1 MNLPKISNCLVEPY
15 YPYSWPYL
23 VKPYETWIG
32 DFPPLEDKKRKDD
45 LQKGWIEALKKFS
58 NPITATES
66 IFDKQVW
73 FNNADGN
80 GQTFRLEVVGY
91 GPEHLSVGASG
102 DILKISGKNGQ
113 KSFNQQYQIP
123 SPEKLDFEKVSVK
136 VEHGLLEIVFSAKKT
151 EVKSVKIL

>member
-15 YPYSWPYL
+15 YPYSWPYVGTL
-23 VKPYETWIG
+23 PYETWIG
-32 DFPPLEDKKRKDD
+32 DFPPFEDKRRKDD

-58 NPITATES
+58 NPIATTQS

-73 FNNADGN
+73 FNNTDG

-91 GPEHLSVGASG
+91 GQEHISAEIKDSTLH
-102 DILKISGKNGQ
+102 ISGKRGQ
-113 KSFNQQYQIP
+113 KSFNQQHQIP

-151 EVKSVKIL
+151 EVKTVKIL

>member
-1 MNLPKISNCLVEPY
+1 MYLPKITNCLIEPY
-15 YPYSWPYL
+15 YPYSWPY
-23 VKPYETWIG
+23 VETW
-32 DFPPLEDKKRKDD
+32 PYHRRPKNKNDD
-45 LQKGWIEALKKFS
+45 LAKGWAEFHEKIQ
-58 NPITATES
+58 NPVTTTES

-73 FNNADGN
+73 FNNTDG

-91 GPEHLSVGASG
+91 GQEHISAEIKDSV
-102 DILKISGKNGQ
+102 LHISGKRGQ

-123 SPEKLDFEKVSVK
+123 SPEKIDLNNVSAK

>member
-1 MNLPKISNCLVEPY
+1 MYTDNLFSYQPY
-15 YPYSWPYL
+15 WSIIPPTTNWPYQ
-23 VKPYETWIG
+23 TWIG

-58 NPITATES
+58 NPITTTES

-91 GPEHLSVGASG
+91 GQEHISVQASENF
-102 DILKISGKNGQ
+102 LTVSGKRGQ

-123 SPEKLDFEKVSVK
+123 SPEKLDLNNVSAK